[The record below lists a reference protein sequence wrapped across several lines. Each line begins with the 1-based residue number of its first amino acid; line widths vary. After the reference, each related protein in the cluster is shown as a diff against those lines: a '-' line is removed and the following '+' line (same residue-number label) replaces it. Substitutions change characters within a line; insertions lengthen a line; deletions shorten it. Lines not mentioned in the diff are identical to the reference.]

1 MKLLKLTYIQAKKN
15 ITVDFDNVAYWC
27 ENPDGTGTKI
37 QMKNVDKHFFVLE
50 SIEQID
56 KALDSIFG
64 VKVHEVEKLKSDDK
78 PDGSTTRRLGF
89 GS

>member
-1 MKLLKLTYIQAKKN
+1 MKLLKLTYEDDKE
-15 ITVDFDNVAYWC
+15 ITVEFDNVAYWC
-27 ENPDGTGTKI
+27 KNPVGPGTKI
-37 QMKNVDKHFFVLE
+37 QMKNIDKWFIALE
-50 SIEQID
+50 SVKQID
-56 KALDSIFG
+56 EALDNIFG